1 MYDFKT
7 LCIFLHFLK
16 DNRKRLIQNQIVWH
30 LSSMP
35 IILKN
40 IDSVWKGKKAGNG
53 SEKDKNNGDCFTTA
67 SIIISN

>member
-1 MYDFKT
+1 VYDFKT

-40 IDSVWKGKKAGNG
+40 IDSEWKGKKAGNG
-53 SEKDKNNGDCFTTA
+53 SEKDKKQWRLFHNGLHHYF
-67 SIIISN
+67 

>member
-1 MYDFKT
+1 
-7 LCIFLHFLK
+7 
-16 DNRKRLIQNQIVWH
+16 
-30 LSSMP
+30 MP